1 MQIWQNV
8 TNPKRDKSVTVE
20 VKICGIKDAEH
31 ARVAAAAGADYLG
44 FIFFKKSPR
53 NLTLMDAMRLAK
65 ELPPGPKRVGVF
77 VNADLPFIE
86 DRVKALNLD
95 IIQLH
100 GGEKPTDV
108 ALIKKITGLPV
119 WKAIPVAEDADLES
133 ANAYKSIADK
143 ILFDAKPPAGADLPG
158 GNAVSFPW
166 HILKGKQA
174 DISWLMAGGLT
185 PENALEAI
193 TESGAKALD
202 VSSGVEI
209 EPGKKSPELIK
220 AFLQTVKS
228 AK

>member
-1 MQIWQNV
+1 M
-8 TNPKRDKSVTVE
+8 TVQ

-31 ARVAAAAGADYLG
+31 AHAAATAGADYLG
-44 FIFFKKSPR
+44 FIFFAKSPR
-53 NLTLMDAMRLAK
+53 NLTLMDAMKLATG
-65 ELPPGPKRVGVF
+65 LPQACPSRVGVF

-108 ALIKKITGLPV
+108 ELIKKVTGLPV
-119 WKAIPVAEDADLES
+119 WKAIPVAQKTDLES
-133 ANAYKSIADK
+133 ATAYKNVADK

-158 GNAVSFPW
+158 GNAVTFPW
-166 HILKGKQA
+166 HILKGKQT

-185 PENALEAI
+185 PENAMEAI
-193 TESGAKALD
+193 RESGAKALD
-202 VSSGVEI
+202 VSSGVET
-209 EPGKKSPELIK
+209 EPGKKSSELIK
-220 AFLQTVKS
+220 AFLSVVKS